1 MTNQPIPRV
10 AGPLGPADLPTPDR
24 YRWMVESVH
33 EIIFEADPS
42 GAWTYLNPAWTR
54 TLGHPV
60 EDCLGTSFLDYVHP
74 DDREGNLAVFIDTIS
89 TGKESCRF
97 EARYLTA
104 DGGERNLEI
113 HAWIFRD
120 DDGTPLGSTGT
131 LTDVTARRRAEA
143 VLEHRA
149 THDSLT
155 GLPNRALLAETLVDA
170 LRTAHETGEP
180 VSLLFLDLDRFKL
193 VNDGVGHD
201 AGDEVL
207 AVVAS
212 RLRRTVRPDDAVA
225 RFGGDEFVVVAPG
238 ADHVLARDLA
248 GRLRAALGAPM
259 AIRGRELTTT
269 ASVGISTY
277 QPTRDFDVD
286 LHDLARALLR
296 DADSAMY
303 EAKRSGRDRTT
314 AFDLRTRHRIVEQ
327 LETESLLRR
336 AVERD
341 ELVLHY
347 QPQFT
352 AGHHAP
358 VAVEALLRWQHPLH
372 GLVGPDTFI
381 PVAEES
387 GLVVA
392 LGGWVLEHVCRLIS
406 PGGPLA
412 EVRVAVNVSARHLAN
427 GLVADVAAALA
438 AAGAPAD
445 HLCIELT
452 ESVLMSDAELARSSM
467 TALADLGVRL
477 SLDDFGTGYS
487 SLALLQRL
495 PLAEVKIDRSFVA
508 RLGAPDGRAI
518 VAAIIGMADA
528 IGLETVA
535 EGVERASQ
543 AEVLTDLGCTLLQ
556 GFLLGVPQE
565 LADLPRSLTSPSTR

>member
-1 MTNQPIPRV
+1 MSNQPIPRV
-10 AGPLGPADLPTPDR
+10 AGPLGPAAEPTPDR
-24 YRWMVESVH
+24 YRWMVESVQ
-33 EIIFEADPS
+33 EIIFEADPT
-42 GAWTYLNPAWTR
+42 GAWTYLNPAWTS
-54 TLGHPV
+54 TLGYPV
-60 EDCLGTSFLDYVHP
+60 EECLGRPFLNYVHP
-74 DDREGNLAVFIDTIS
+74 ADRDANLAVFVDTIGS
-89 TGKESCRF
+89 GKSECRF

-104 DGGERNLEI
+104 DGGVRDLEI

-120 DDGTPLGSTGT
+120 DDGVPLGSTGT

-149 THDSLT
+149 THDALT
-155 GLPNRALLAETLVDA
+155 GLPNRALLAETLVEA
-170 LRTAHETGEP
+170 LDHAHATGAP
-180 VSLLFLDLDRFKL
+180 LSLLFLDLDRFKL

-207 AVVAS
+207 KVVAT
-212 RLRRTVRPDDAVA
+212 RLRRNVRPDDIVA

-238 ADHVLARDLA
+238 TDQTLARDLA

-259 AIRGRELTTT
+259 AIRDRELGTT
-269 ASVGISTY
+269 ASVGIRAFH
-277 QPTRDFDVD
+277 PTPDIHVD

-303 EAKRSGRDRTT
+303 EAKQSGRDRTM
-314 AFDLRTRHRIVEQ
+314 AFDLSTRHRIVEQ

-341 ELVLHY
+341 ELLLHF
-347 QPQFT
+347 QPQFVT
-352 AGHHAP
+352 GQRHP
-358 VAVEALLRWQHPLH
+358 VAVEALLRWNHPLH
-372 GLVGPDTFI
+372 GVVGPDTFI

-387 GLVVA
+387 GLIVA
-392 LGGWVLEHVCRLIS
+392 LGGWVLDRVCSLIA

-412 EVRVAVNVSARHLAN
+412 GVRVAVNISARHLAN
-427 GLVADVAAALA
+427 GLVADVASSLA
-438 AAGAPAD
+438 ASGAPAGC
-445 HLCIELT
+445 LCIELT
-452 ESVLMSDAELARSSM
+452 ESALMVDAELARSSM

-487 SLALLQRL
+487 SLALIQRL
-495 PLAEVKIDRSFVA
+495 PLAEVKIDRSFVD
-508 RLGAPDGRAI
+508 RLGTADGRAV

-535 EGVERASQ
+535 EGVERVAQ
-543 AEVLTDLGCTLLQ
+543 AEVLTELGCTMLQ
-556 GFLLGVPQE
+556 GYMLGAPVA
-565 LADLPRSLTSPSTR
+565 LDAIAAALVATSA